1 MPPIGWH
8 MATAREA
15 LRRVGHEPLEEEIG
29 CYLLGAT
36 APDMRVMT
44 GQARED
50 THFFRINA
58 GHDQSGVAALFERHP
73 EVLAAKGRPRAF
85 IAGYLTHLTVDETW
99 IAEVYQP
106 YFGEGS
112 QLPDRV
118 EANFMD
124 RVLQFYME
132 QGARNDPELLQ
143 RWYEHIFRADP
154 GEDLAFVDLPSLHR
168 WREVVIRIVSQD
180 PTWEAFQ
187 AFILRRFGPE
197 GSATQPALKDLCE
210 RIPEVL
216 ERTLN
221 HVTPQRV
228 AAYREAAIQRSVAAL
243 KEYLA

>member
-15 LRRVGHEPLEEEIG
+15 LQRLAHAGVEGEIG

-44 GQARED
+44 GQDRED
-50 THFFRINA
+50 THFFRIDAN
-58 GHDQSGVAALFERHP
+58 HEQSGVAALLERYP
-73 EVLAAKGRPRAF
+73 EALTVRGRARAF
-85 IAGYLTHLTVDETW
+85 VAGYLTHLTVDETW
-99 IAEVYQP
+99 IQEVYRP
-106 YFGEGS
+106 YFGRES
-112 QLPDRV
+112 QLTDRV

-143 RWYEHIFRADP
+143 QWYQYIFRADP
-154 GEDLAFVDLPSLHR
+154 GEEVQFVDLPSLHR
-168 WREVVIRIVSQD
+168 WREVVVRIVSQN
-180 PTWEAFQ
+180 PTWDGFR

-197 GSATQPALKDLCE
+197 GSPEEPALKHLCE
-210 RIPEVL
+210 RIPEML

-221 HVTPQRV
+221 HVTPQRL
-228 AAYREAAIQRSVAAL
+228 AAYREAAIQRSVSAL
-243 KEYLA
+243 AEYLA